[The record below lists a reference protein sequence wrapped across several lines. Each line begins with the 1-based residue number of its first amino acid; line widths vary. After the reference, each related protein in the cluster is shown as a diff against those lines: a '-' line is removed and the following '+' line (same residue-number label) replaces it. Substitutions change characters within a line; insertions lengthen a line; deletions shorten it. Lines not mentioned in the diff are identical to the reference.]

1 MNPDNPSKQSQNGEQ
16 VPQDEIE
23 KRQSKLLEMLME
35 EHHRLKKEAEQEAE
49 SERLAYEERGN
60 FNKT

>member
-1 MNPDNPSKQSQNGEQ
+1 M
-16 VPQDEIE
+16 PQDEIE